1 MNMGEAEP
9 WEDEHTMEDDDD
21 DINSLAHGELE
32 QHRELRHYARLVA
45 WEMPLL
51 SKLAKPFQPPTRDMP
66 LRFRYTTSK
75 RSHNFRKSGH

>member
-9 WEDEHTMEDDDD
+9 WEDEYTMEDDDE

-32 QHRELRHYARLVA
+32 QHREMRHYARIIA

-51 SKLAKPFQPPTRDMP
+51 SSMLCPCLGYHCGQYESLLMVE
-66 LRFRYTTSK
+66 
-75 RSHNFRKSGH
+75 